1 MSGKQHAAKM
11 QLNLAA
17 LARKSATPPRTIRFY
32 IAKGLLPGPAKAG
45 RGAFYGPEHLQ
56 RLAEIQQW
64 QRQGLTLTEIGH
76 KLAGQGTASA
86 AFVGQAPTTW
96 HCFQLQEDLVVQL
109 RADASPWR
117 RRQLQ
122 NLLNEIAARMAQSTE
137 ENDDESQ

>member
-1 MSGKQHAAKM
+1 MG
-11 QLNLAA
+11 LALLFA
-17 LARKSATPPRTIRFY
+17 VGNVFFEDIRHLTGIIIQSLYFLSP
-32 IAKGLLPGPAKAG
+32 IL
-45 RGAFYGPEHLQ
+45 YGPEHLQ